1 MSDGTDAT
9 AGKTVR
15 AASPDS
21 EWRRRRLKTRID
33 KDVAQ
38 RQGSLSTIA
47 FLTLGKEGALAFLN
61 TDNREVGGKP
71 IEIGSNSAEGAARVR
86 EVLRG
91 MAADLPRD

>member
-1 MSDGTDAT
+1 MSAVTEAT
-9 AGKTVR
+9 AGQTVR
-15 AASPDS
+15 PASPEA
-21 EWRRRRLKTRID
+21 EWRRRKPKTRID

-91 MAADLPRD
+91 MGADLARS